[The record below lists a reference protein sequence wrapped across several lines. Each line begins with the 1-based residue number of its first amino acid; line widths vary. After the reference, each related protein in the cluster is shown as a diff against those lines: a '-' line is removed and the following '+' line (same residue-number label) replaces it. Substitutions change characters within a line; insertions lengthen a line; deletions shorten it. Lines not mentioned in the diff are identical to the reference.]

1 MGDTSIEKT
10 GISQKHR
17 FQPSKLHIIME
28 TPRMTF
34 EADLEVQRGCSNT
47 QNRANVVD
55 FAASERRL
63 PFDEAGAEL
72 AKPT

>member
-1 MGDTSIEKT
+1 
-10 GISQKHR
+10 
-17 FQPSKLHIIME
+17 
-28 TPRMTF
+28 MTF

>member
-1 MGDTSIEKT
+1 MKITKAPIPAFKVVHHHGD
-10 GISQKHR
+10 SQNDFGNGLGGTEGLLKH
-17 FQPSKLHIIME
+17 P
-28 TPRMTF
+28 
-34 EADLEVQRGCSNT
+34 
-47 QNRANVVD
+47 NRANVVD